1 MQKIFIRYMS
11 AVVIVA
17 LLAILAMNWGLQE
30 FNARNRMMENS
41 EMKLDQIVQTLENNE
56 VELQNLKDS
65 LSEDYLTR
73 AYAFAYIIEQNPEVL
88 GSQSELERI
97 ARLLNVDELHV
108 IDENGILFAGSVPL
122 YFGMDFHD
130 TDQTR
135 EFLPILEDPDSY
147 LVQDIRP
154 NGYEQKV
161 FQYIGVAR
169 KDQKGIVQVGMA
181 PTRMLEAQKRNQ
193 LEYILSRMPLDSG
206 TMLFTVDKDTQKVL
220 IYYNERM
227 DEYDLSEFG
236 ATPEA
241 LAGLSSGVFMEE
253 GGQRIFYVTREYGNI
268 LLGMG
273 KTSKALYKDR
283 NLQLFLTMAFLIF
296 ACLIMI
302 SVINWLLKIKIV
314 NGIHRITDD
323 LSKITEGR
331 LDTVVNV
338 DNNPEFRLLSQRIYK
353 MVQGILN
360 ATVRV
365 SQVIDVVDMPIGVF
379 EYGKDSREVMATDRL
394 RLVLGWTEEEGKKL
408 YQDKENF
415 EKRLREI
422 LCRPAAGEKNV
433 YQVSEKPEKWVRL
446 QMNSDENGTFGIAAD
461 VTKDM
466 QEKWKIQHERDYD
479 SLTGLCNIDTFKK
492 EVSLVLEQGNP
503 GAAAMVMMDLDN
515 FKGINDRYGHDWG
528 DEYLRRCARILEKRN
543 GERGIA
549 ARRSGD
555 EFCLFLHHFSS
566 REEIANYMEEL
577 YGEIRAG
584 EITFPD
590 GSTGFLRISSGL
602 AWYGES
608 LNSGS
613 MLLRAAD
620 YALYDAKNNGKGIW
634 KQYSL

>member
-17 LLAILAMNWGLQE
+17 LLAISAMNWGLQK
-30 FNARNRMMENS
+30 FNAQKRMVENS
-41 EMKLDQIVQTLENNE
+41 EIKLDQIVQTLENNE
-56 VELQNLKDS
+56 EELANLKDS
-65 LSEDYLTR
+65 LSEDYMTR

-88 GSQSELERI
+88 DSQSELERI
-97 ARLLNVDELHV
+97 AGLLNVDELHV

-130 TDQTR
+130 TEQTK
-135 EFLPILEDPDSY
+135 EFLPILDDPDSF

-154 NGYEQKV
+154 NGYEQKI

-169 KDQKGIVQVGMA
+169 KDKPGIVQVGMA
-181 PTRMLEAQKRNQ
+181 PTRMLEAQEKNQ
-193 LEYILSRMPLDSG
+193 LEYILSRMPLDTGS
-206 TMLFTVDKDTQKVL
+206 MVFTVDKDTQKVL
-220 IYYNERM
+220 IYYNEEIEERTLS
-227 DEYDLSEFG
+227 DFDTAPEDLDSL
-236 ATPEA
+236 P
-241 LAGLSSGVFMEE
+241 SGEFMEDA
-253 GGQRIFYVTREYGNI
+253 GQKIFYVTREYGNI
-268 LLGMG
+268 LLGIG

-283 NLQLFLTMAFLIF
+283 NLQIFLTTAFLI
-296 ACLIMI
+296 LTSLVMI

-323 LSKITEGR
+323 LSQITEGR

-338 DNNPEFRLLSQRIYK
+338 DYNPEFRLLSQGINK

-365 SQVIDVVDMPIGVF
+365 SQVIDMVDMPIGVF

-394 RLVLGWTEEEGKKL
+394 RLVLGWTEEEGKGL
-408 YQDKENF
+408 YRDKESF

-422 LCRPAAGEKNV
+422 LCKPASGEKNV
-433 YQVSEKPEKWVRL
+433 YQVSQNPDKWIRI

-466 QEKWKIQHERDYD
+466 QEKWTIQHERDYD

-492 EVSLVLEQGNP
+492 EVSLVLEQGNI
-503 GAAAMVMMDLDN
+503 GAAAVVMMDLDN
-515 FKGINDRYGHDWG
+515 FKGINDCYGHDWG
-528 DEYLRRCARILEKRN
+528 DEYLKICAGILEKSN
-543 GERGIA
+543 GDRGIA

-555 EFCLFLHHFSS
+555 EFCLFLHHFST
-566 REEIANYMEEL
+566 RGEIANYMEEL
-577 YGEIRAG
+577 YGRIRTSEIS
-584 EITFPD
+584 FPD
-590 GSTGFLRISSGL
+590 GSTGFLQISAGL
-602 AWYGES
+602 AWYGGS
-608 LNSGS
+608 LNNVS

-620 YALYDAKNNGKGIW
+620 YALYDAKNNGKGMW

>member
-1 MQKIFIRYMS
+1 MQKIFTRYMS

-17 LLAILAMNWGLQE
+17 LLAILAMNWGLQK
-30 FNARNRMMENS
+30 FNAQKRMVENS

-56 VELQNLKDS
+56 VELRNLKES

-97 ARLLNVDELHV
+97 AQLLNVDELHV

-130 TDQTR
+130 TDQTK
-135 EFLPILEDPDSY
+135 EFLFILDDPEAC

-220 IYYNERM
+220 IYFDERI
-227 DEYDLSEFG
+227 EEHKLSEFG
-236 ATPEA
+236 TSPEA
-241 LAGLSSGVFMEE
+241 LAALPSGVFMEDA
-253 GGQRIFYVTREYGNI
+253 GQKTFYVTREYGNI

-283 NLQLFLTMAFLIF
+283 NLQLFLTTAFLIF

-323 LSKITEGR
+323 LSQITEGR

-338 DNNPEFRLLSQRIYK
+338 DHNPEFRLLSQGINK

-365 SQVIDVVDMPIGVF
+365 SQVIDMVDMPIGVF

-408 YQDKENF
+408 YQDKESF

-422 LCRPAAGEKNV
+422 LRRPAPGEKNV
-433 YQVSEKPEKWVRL
+433 YQVSENPEKWIRL

-515 FKGINDRYGHDWG
+515 FKGINDQYGHDWG
-528 DEYLRRCARILEKRN
+528 DEYLRLCARILEKCN

-566 REEIANYMEEL
+566 KEDIANYMEEL
-577 YGEIRAG
+577 YGEIRTG
-584 EITFPD
+584 EIIFPD
-590 GSTGFLRISSGL
+590 GSTGCLRISAGL
-602 AWYGES
+602 AWYGEA
-608 LNSGS
+608 LNSDS